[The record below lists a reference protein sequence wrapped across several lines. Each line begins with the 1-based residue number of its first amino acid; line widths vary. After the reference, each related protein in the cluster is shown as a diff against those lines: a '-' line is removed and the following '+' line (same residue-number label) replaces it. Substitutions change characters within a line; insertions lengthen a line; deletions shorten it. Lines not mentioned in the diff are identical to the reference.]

1 MWKRDKLF
9 RKYCACK
16 NKTQKNLIHEELQ
29 KLRNNVNFSIHKS
42 KNEYF
47 KLFFDKNRNNT
58 TLIWK
63 GIRQLITLK
72 SKSKIHPNIVK
83 VKGKDIMNPI
93 EIANAFYNV
102 FMNIGLNLSKTI
114 LDSSKLF
121 KTFSKIAH

>member
-9 RKYCACK
+9 RKHCACK

-29 KLRNNVNFSIHKS
+29 KLRNNVNFSIRKS

-47 KLFFDKNRNNT
+47 KLFFDKNHNNT

-72 SKSKIHPNIVK
+72 PKSKVHSNIVK
-83 VKGKDIMNPI
+83 VKGKDITNPT
-93 EIANAFYNV
+93 ELL
-102 FMNIGLNLSKTI
+102 MLSTNIGPNLSKTI
-114 LDSSKLF
+114 DSSKLF
-121 KTFSKIAH
+121 KKLSQK

>member
-16 NKTQKNLIHEELQ
+16 NKTQKKLIHEELQ

-47 KLFFDKNRNNT
+47 KLFFDKNHNNT

-72 SKSKIHPNIVK
+72 PKSKVHLNIVK
-83 VKGKDIMNPI
+83 VKGKDITNPT
-93 EIANAFYNV
+93 ELL
-102 FMNIGLNLSKTI
+102 MLSTNIGPNLSKTI
-114 LDSSKLF
+114 DSSKPF
-121 KTFSKIAH
+121 KKLSQK

>member
-1 MWKRDKLF
+1 MWKRDKLL

-16 NKTQKNLIHEELQ
+16 NETQKNLIHDEFK
-29 KLRNNVNFSIHKS
+29 KLRNNVTFSIRKS

-83 VKGKDIMNPI
+83 VKGKDIMNPT
-93 EIANAFYNV
+93 EIVNAFNNFFY
-102 FMNIGLNLSKTI
+102 KYWP
-114 LDSSKLF
+114 
-121 KTFSKIAH
+121 